1 MIDFAELR
9 TVPNT
14 SKLSKTSKES
24 SKKSKKTTQPEKIRT
39 AGSTFKNPKK
49 SIGKKAWELIE
60 ESGLRSFKMN
70 GISLSPKHANFIVNQ
85 QFKSSNMIEDFG
97 EVIREKVF
105 NQTGIML
112 DWEIQIIGD
121 R

>member
-1 MIDFAELR
+1 MC
-9 TVPNT
+9 
-14 SKLSKTSKES
+14 
-24 SKKSKKTTQPEKIRT
+24 IRD
-39 AGSTFKNPKK
+39 
-49 SIGKKAWELIE
+49 
-60 ESGLRSFKMN
+60 RN